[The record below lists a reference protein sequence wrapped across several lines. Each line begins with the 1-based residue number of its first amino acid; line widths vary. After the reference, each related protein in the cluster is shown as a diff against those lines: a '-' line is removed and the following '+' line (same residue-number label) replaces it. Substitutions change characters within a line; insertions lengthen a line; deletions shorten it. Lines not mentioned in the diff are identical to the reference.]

1 MLQEIQEAPGHA
13 CKARICLKICCTV
26 EGVHP
31 PPLQYR
37 PDLPPTDIGCLCS
50 VQFQFMCNKTLQ
62 WVFNCIGE
70 ANLRHQRKQK
80 KAFSADGKEGKSSLY
95 KRSVYKDSCGGER
108 FGSDF
113 SPVHII
119 GVSIARLMA
128 LRFWIQC
135 ARLFIASAE
144 RQLLLLSLANHCL
157 RLVFRNAAGFQPF
170 LTNWRS
176 RVNPCPCAAL

>member
-1 MLQEIQEAPGHA
+1 MYKESH
-13 CKARICLKICCTV
+13 V
-26 EGVHP
+26 
-31 PPLQYR
+31 
-37 PDLPPTDIGCLCS
+37 
-50 VQFQFMCNKTLQ
+50 
-62 WVFNCIGE
+62 GE
-70 ANLRHQRKQK
+70 K
-80 KAFSADGKEGKSSLY
+80 
-95 KRSVYKDSCGGER
+95 

-119 GVSIARLMA
+119 RVSIARLMV
-128 LRFWIQC
+128 LWFWIQC

-170 LTNWRS
+170 LTNWQS